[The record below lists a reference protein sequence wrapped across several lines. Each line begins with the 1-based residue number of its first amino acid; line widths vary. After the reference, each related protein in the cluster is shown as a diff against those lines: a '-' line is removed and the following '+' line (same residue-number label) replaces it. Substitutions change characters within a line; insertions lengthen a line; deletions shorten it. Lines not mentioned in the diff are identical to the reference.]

1 MNAIES
7 STTRAAMKAQ
17 LDQAAEACARHGA
30 RLTEIRRRVLGLI
43 IESRGPLG
51 AYALL
56 DRLKAERGNA
66 TPVTVYRA
74 LDFLLEHGLVHK
86 IERLNAFIACT
97 DQRSHEHTHAAQFLI
112 CRLCGTVAELE
123 DHSIADAIASAA
135 NRTGFQPLRATI
147 EVEGTCG
154 VCSAADRLKTM
165 AII

>member
-1 MNAIES
+1 MNVIES
-7 STTRAAMKAQ
+7 STTRAAIKTQ

-56 DRLKAERGNA
+56 DRLKAERENA

-97 DQRSHEHTHAAQFLI
+97 DQGPHEHTHAAQFLI

-123 DHSIADAIASAA
+123 DHSIAEAIANAA

-147 EVEGTCG
+147 EVEGTCEA
-154 VCSAADRLKTM
+154 CFAAEQPKDD

>member
-1 MNAIES
+1 
-7 STTRAAMKAQ
+7 MKAQ
-17 LDQAAEACARHGA
+17 LDQAAETCARHGA

-43 IESRGPLG
+43 IESQGPLG

-97 DQRSHEHTHAAQFLI
+97 DQGTHAHSHAAQFLI

-123 DHSIADAIASAA
+123 DHSITEAISRAA
-135 NRTGFQPLRATI
+135 GRTGFQPARATI
-147 EVEGTCG
+147 EVEG
-154 VCSAADRLKTM
+154 VCQACSSLQTSAERPAV
-165 AII
+165 